1 MEVKMPY
8 VKRMGL
14 GGIMLEV
21 IRVGCFWLLLADFK
35 IGMVMGTIVTAS
47 VIMMSVI
54 DQVIYH
60 KYKIPITKEIVER
73 EHQIILYGSASRV
86 EVHNVWNIFKKL
98 DWNSKGGVLFLLNEG
113 VYFREWRENNP
124 YEIMIPYKDIKKIR
138 RYVFALMDI
147 KIYYGDEKCEK
158 FTVYRS
164 KIWTKKIREFMKEA
178 QKDEE
183 VSKR

>member
-21 IRVGCFWLLLADFK
+21 IMVGCFWLLLADFK

-124 YEIMIPYKDIKKIR
+124 YEIMIPYKDIN
-138 RYVFALMDI
+138 
-147 KIYYGDEKCEK
+147 
-158 FTVYRS
+158 
-164 KIWTKKIREFMKEA
+164 
-178 QKDEE
+178 
-183 VSKR
+183 

>member
-21 IRVGCFWLLLADFK
+21 IMVGCFWLLLADFK

-60 KYKIPITKEIVER
+60 KYKIPITKRNSRKRASDYSVWFGKRGWKYIM
-73 EHQIILYGSASRV
+73 YG
-86 EVHNVWNIFKKL
+86 IY
-98 DWNSKGGVLFLLNEG
+98 SKN
-113 VYFREWRENNP
+113 
-124 YEIMIPYKDIKKIR
+124 
-138 RYVFALMDI
+138 
-147 KIYYGDEKCEK
+147 
-158 FTVYRS
+158 
-164 KIWTKKIREFMKEA
+164 
-178 QKDEE
+178 
-183 VSKR
+183 

>member
-21 IRVGCFWLLLADFK
+21 IMVGCFWLLLADFK

-60 KYKIPITKEIVER
+60 KYKIPITKEIVEESIR
-73 EHQIILYGSASRV
+73 LFCMVRQAGWKYIMYG
-86 EVHNVWNIFKKL
+86 IY
-98 DWNSKGGVLFLLNEG
+98 SKN
-113 VYFREWRENNP
+113 
-124 YEIMIPYKDIKKIR
+124 
-138 RYVFALMDI
+138 
-147 KIYYGDEKCEK
+147 
-158 FTVYRS
+158 
-164 KIWTKKIREFMKEA
+164 
-178 QKDEE
+178 
-183 VSKR
+183 

>member
-21 IRVGCFWLLLADFK
+21 IMVGCFWLLLADFK

-60 KYKIPITKEIVER
+60 KYKIPITKEIVEK
-73 EHQIILYGSASRV
+73 EHQIIVYGAASSV
-86 EVHNVWNIFKKL
+86 EIHNIWNIFKRF
-98 DWNSKGGVLFLLNEG
+98 DMDSKGGVLFLLDKG
-113 VYFREWRENNP
+113 VYFREWREKNP
-124 YEIMIPYKDIKKIR
+124 YEIMIPYGDIKKVR
-138 RYVFALMDI
+138 RYIFVLINI
-147 KIYYGDEKCEK
+147 KIYYGDDKCEK
-158 FTVYRS
+158 FIAYRPG
-164 KIWTKKIREFMKEA
+164 IWTKKIREFMKEA

>member
-21 IRVGCFWLLLADFK
+21 IMVGCFWLLLADFK

-73 EHQIILYGSASRV
+73 EHQIILYGSASTR
-86 EVHNVWNIFKKL
+86 W
-98 DWNSKGGVLFLLNEG
+98 SQ
-113 VYFREWRENNP
+113 
-124 YEIMIPYKDIKKIR
+124 
-138 RYVFALMDI
+138 
-147 KIYYGDEKCEK
+147 C
-158 FTVYRS
+158 
-164 KIWTKKIREFMKEA
+164 
-178 QKDEE
+178 
-183 VSKR
+183 VSDKATYSSAVSSRFP